1 MTQLQE
7 WASQYRAEIEKESS
21 ARAAQIESLLIAGD
35 FEAIREWLAQWEAE
49 DEAPGS
55 VRQRYRSVRS
65 ELRKERYRQRQQ
77 QLYGEVI
84 DKITGKA
91 STDSLIGS
99 GAGSNQ
105 TTVVNNRKELKP

>member
-7 WASQYRAEIEKESS
+7 WAEQYQAEIEKESS

-35 FEAIREWLAQWEAE
+35 FEAIREWLAQWEEE
-49 DEAPGS
+49 DKAPGS

-65 ELRKERYRQRQQ
+65 ELRKQSYRQRQQ

-84 DKITGKA
+84 DRMKGKA
-91 STDSLIGS
+91 NAEDLAGPGVGS
-99 GAGSNQ
+99 VPPTQ
-105 TTVVNNRKELKP
+105 